1 MRISDWSSDVCSSD
15 LFKDQALE
23 IKFNEQLKERS
34 EVMGLVESL
43 ISEAKEKGLEKGLE
57 EGLEQGHEQGH
68 EQGLQEGI
76 EKGNLSVV
84 RRRSEEHTSEIQS
97 LMRISYDVFCLKKK
111 KIVKQQYI

>member
-34 EVMGLVESL
+34 KVMGLVESL

-76 EKGNLSVV
+76 EKGKLSVV
-84 RRRSEEHTSEIQS
+84 RR
-97 LMRISYDVFCLKKK
+97 LLISSDFDDE
-111 KIVKQQYI
+111 KIADLAAVGVDRKSTRLNSSH